1 MEATEDGLLTNK
13 NKALALYKYLREFC
27 ALDSRVI
34 TNIQGYSWKLFFE
47 DIPNDTENIKV
58 AYKDRVKDNDEEV
71 DDNRYE
77 LLSVKKP
84 QFEKCP
90 EPQDNIKKWLLPGW
104 DDFLQEPKIKEPE
117 NSQNTNEPNQDETK
131 DIEKFEDNNDRV
143 FTYKGWLA
151 KRKIWQEKQERIKV
165 TRDFFN
171 KLYKIHVDLNDE
183 TETKELVVANG
194 FISCIDNKTINH
206 PILSKKVYTD
216 FNANDNIITIYDS
229 SSESELYVSL
239 LTSLQEVNANA
250 VSEADEEVRDKFYH
264 PLDRHETYDFF
275 KNFVHKLSS
284 KSKFLNLDET
294 PLANTDDKIFLS
306 VKPVYYVRNKIDG
319 TRRVIEDIIKDIE
332 NGGVIPTHL
341 CELISGGKVEIPED
355 IHELTIDE
363 QLAETSGESAEILLS
378 KEANREQLEIAK
390 RVEKYNAVLVQGPPG
405 TGKTHTIAN
414 LLGHFLAQGKNV
426 LVTSYTPKA
435 LRVLKDKVP
444 KELQSLCVSVL
455 DDKSADVEKSIN
467 GINEYLS
474 KESSVHI
481 KKKIHEAESAR
492 KETIEKLAQI
502 RKKIYAIRN
511 SEYKQIS
518 YNGESY
524 SPCDIAKF
532 INENNDRLSYIP
544 GEVASNMTLPLT
556 KDELLTLYE
565 SNIQLSEYE
574 EKELNLDIIN
584 PDTLLKPEDF
594 SKQVDIINNGEE
606 KIREIK
612 TSLANNGIDILCHN
626 ADIKIRKP
634 GGIVAPLITN
644 SNISIIKELQDFL
657 PKFNIY
663 EEWMIYTAVDGK
675 KDSGYKQCWLDLVN
689 YINDTVTFSESFIN
703 DRFGNTIEF
712 AEGINYGEAL
722 TTLEKMESKLKQ
734 NGKISFFDELLDK
747 NIKEIKEQIK
757 VNNEIISTSKDCSLI
772 INTIK
777 LEKMRKRLCIQW
789 NNLIGK
795 HNYKKFD
802 ELDNNEPEQIAKNFI
817 PKIKQ
822 YLDWYNNEYKTLQKY
837 LTELGFNCE
846 EIIKP
851 SDLDSDIVST
861 KKIFEFTSKILPL
874 YLELIKICNDIEK
887 AKEYLISNK
896 IEILTNDRKKSELCN
911 ALANA
916 IDTKDKINY
925 HKFYSEI
932 SSLYNKV
939 NLKQQREKLLEKLK
953 QYAPDWAYAI
963 QHRDSIYGES
973 KIPVDISEAWKYKQ
987 FKNIIKE
994 LHSDNYEKLQKEC
1007 FNLGII
1013 LKNQTAQLCEYKA
1026 WYHLLQSTE
1035 ADLDIKQALT
1045 GWKTMIKKIGKG
1057 TGKNVP
1063 RYLKEAKNLMIKCQK
1078 AVPAWIMPMSKAL
1091 ETLTPGENK
1100 FDVIIVDE
1108 ASQSNISSLAIVYM
1122 AKKII
1127 IVGDDK
1133 QVSPTAGFKEIS
1145 KINNL
1150 IDVHLNGVIPNHQA
1164 YEASTSL
1171 YDIAETTF
1179 TSLML
1184 KEHFRCVPDII
1195 NFSNGLSYDY
1205 KIKPLRDAS
1214 SSNLQP
1220 AIINYKVDGTRS
1232 SANKVN
1238 IEEANC
1244 IASLIAA
1251 CIERDEYKDSTFG
1264 VISLL
1269 GTEQAKVIKDILL
1282 DKIDNIKYEHHKIAC
1297 GEPPN
1302 FQGDERDII
1311 FLSMVDS
1318 NDSDYPLNMM
1328 SAEGDRK
1335 RRYNVAVSRAKNQ
1348 VWLVH
1353 SLDVAKDLK
1362 EEDIRRKLIEYT
1374 MNPGSYSQRLE
1385 QIKQQSD
1392 SLFEQ
1397 EICQTLV
1404 ARGYNIIQQFPVSSY
1419 RIDMV
1424 ACCGNKK
1431 VAIECDGEKYHSGEE
1446 KIREDMER
1454 QNIIER
1460 ITKFKFIRIRGSE
1473 YNLDK
1478 DKAIERI
1485 IRELNEYEIYP
1496 ENSQEVLCSENTIY
1510 PSMIEDI
1517 KIRAQQIREEW
1528 KHEEQV
1534 KQQLTQEISINTNA
1548 SESFQA
1554 KLF

>member
-1 MEATEDGLLTNK
+1 MEVTDDDILTNK

-27 ALDSRVI
+27 ALDSKVI
-34 TNIQGYSWKLFFE
+34 TNMQGYNWKLFFN
-47 DIPNDTENIKV
+47 DIPNDSENIKI

-71 DDNRYE
+71 EDNRYE

-90 EPQDNIKKWLLPGW
+90 VPPEDVKEWLLAGW
-104 DDFLQEPKIKEPE
+104 DDYLQKPQI
-117 NSQNTNEPNQDETK
+117 K
-131 DIEKFEDNNDRV
+131 DIEKFKLDNKRCDNAV
-143 FTYKGWLA
+143 KWL
-151 KRKIWQEKQERIKV
+151 KDRKIWQEKQEKIKI

-171 KLYKIHVDLNDE
+171 KLYKLHVDLNDE
-183 TETKELVVANG
+183 NETKELVVANG
-194 FISCIDNKTINH
+194 FLSCIDDNSINH

-216 FNANDNIITIYDS
+216 FNSNDNIVTIYDG

-239 LTSLQEVNANA
+239 LTSLQEVNVNA

-264 PLDRHETYDFF
+264 PLDRYEAYDFL

-284 KSKFLNLDET
+284 KGKFLNLNEA
-294 PLANTDDKIFLS
+294 PLVNTDDRIFIS

-332 NGGVIPTHL
+332 NDGIIPIHL

-355 IHELTIDE
+355 VHELTIDE

-435 LRVLKDKVP
+435 LKVLKDKVP
-444 KELQSLCVSVL
+444 KELQPLCVSVL
-455 DDKSADVEKSIN
+455 DDKSVDVEKSIN

-474 KESSVHI
+474 KESSIHI
-481 KKKIHEAESAR
+481 KKKIQEAESAR
-492 KETIEKLAQI
+492 KLTIDKLAQI
-502 RKKIYAIRN
+502 RRKIFAIRN
-511 SEYKQIS
+511 SEYKPIS
-518 YNGESY
+518 YGGESY
-524 SPCDIAKF
+524 SPSDIAKF
-532 INENNDRLSYIP
+532 INDNKETLSYIP
-544 GEVASNMTLPLT
+544 GEVAKNMLLPLT
-556 KDELLTLYE
+556 RDELLTLYE
-565 SNIQLSEYE
+565 SNTQLSEYE

-584 PDTLLKPEDF
+584 PKNLFKPQDF
-594 SKQVDIINNGEE
+594 NKYVDIIDNGIEQVK
-606 KIREIK
+606 KIK
-612 TSLANNGIDILCHN
+612 AFLSSKGIDIIFVN
-626 ADIKIRKP
+626 SQSTNIKIKKSN
-634 GGIVAPLITN
+634 GLIVPLITN
-644 SNISIIKELQDFL
+644 PNLTIINKLQEFL
-657 PKFNIY
+657 PKFNIFD
-663 EEWMIYTAVDGK
+663 EWMIHTAVDGK
-675 KDSGYKQCWLDLVN
+675 KGGGYRKCWLDLTN
-689 YINDTVTFSESFIN
+689 CIEYTVKFSESFVT
-703 DRFGNTIEF
+703 DRFGKSIEF
-712 AEGINYGEAL
+712 AEGINYNEAL
-722 TTLEKMESKLKQ
+722 TTLQKMETKLKQ
-734 NGKISFFDELLDK
+734 TGKISFFDELLDK
-747 NIKEIKEQIK
+747 NIKVIKEQIK
-757 VNNEIISTSKDCSLI
+757 INNETISTSKDCSLI
-772 INTIK
+772 INTIELK
-777 LEKMRKRLCIQW
+777 KMKSELRIKW
-789 NNLIGK
+789 DMLIGK

-802 ELDNNEPEQIAKNFI
+802 ELDTNEPEQIAKNFI

-822 YLDWYNNEYKTLQKY
+822 YIDWYDNEYKTLQKY
-837 LTELGFNCE
+837 LTELGFNCD
-846 EIIKP
+846 EIIRP
-851 SDLDSDIVST
+851 NDLDSDIVST
-861 KKIFEFTSKILPL
+861 KKIFEFTSNTLPK
-874 YLELIKICNDIEK
+874 YIELIKICDDIEK
-887 AKEYLISNK
+887 AKENLTANK
-896 IEILTNDRKKSELCN
+896 IEVLTNDRKKSELCN
-911 ALANA
+911 ALANT
-916 IDTKDKINY
+916 IDNRDKNNY
-925 HKFYSEI
+925 LKFYSEI

-939 NLKQQREKLLEKLK
+939 NLKNQRENLLEKLK
-953 QYAPDWAYAI
+953 QYAPEWAYAI
-963 QHRDSIYGES
+963 QHRDGIYGES

-987 FKNIIKE
+987 FINIVKE
-994 LHSDNYEKLQKEC
+994 LHSDNYEKLQKDC
-1007 FNLGII
+1007 FNLGEL
-1013 LKNQTAQLCEYKA
+1013 LKKQTAQLCEYKA
-1026 WYHLLQSTE
+1026 WYHLLQTTE
-1035 ADLDIKQALT
+1035 KDLDIKQALT

-1063 RYLKEAKNLMIKCQK
+1063 RYLKEAKANMVKCQK

-1091 ETLTPGENK
+1091 GTLTPGENK

-1108 ASQSNISSLAIVYM
+1108 ASQSNISSLAIAYM

-1133 QVSPTAGFKEIS
+1133 QVSPTAGFKDIS

-1150 IDVHLNGVIPNHQA
+1150 IDVHLKGVIPNHQA

-1214 SSNLQP
+1214 SSHLQP
-1220 AIINYKVDGTRS
+1220 AVINYKVDGTRS
-1232 SANKVN
+1232 EANKIN

-1251 CIERDEYKDSTFG
+1251 CIEREEYKDSTFG

-1302 FQGDERDII
+1302 FQGDERDVI

-1318 NDSDYPLNMM
+1318 NDSDYPLKIMNTD
-1328 SAEGDRK
+1328 GDRK

-1353 SLDVAKDLK
+1353 SLDVTKDLK
-1362 EEDIRRKLIEYT
+1362 EDDIRRRLIEYT
-1374 MNPGSYSQRLE
+1374 MNPSSYSQRLE
-1385 QIKQQSD
+1385 QIKKQSD

-1397 EICQTLV
+1397 EICKTLV
-1404 ARGYNIIQQFPVSSY
+1404 ARGYNIIQQFPVGSY
-1419 RIDMV
+1419 RIDMI

-1478 DKAIERI
+1478 NKAIERI
-1485 IRELNEYEIYP
+1485 IRELNEYGIYP
-1496 ENSQEVLCSENTIY
+1496 ENSQEALHNESCTY
-1510 PSMIEDI
+1510 PTLIEDI
-1517 KIRAQQIREEW
+1517 KVRAQQIREEW
-1528 KHEEQV
+1528 KQEEQA
-1534 KQQLTQEISINTNA
+1534 KQQIAQEISTNA
-1548 SESFQA
+1548 NTSDSFQA

>member
-1 MEATEDGLLTNK
+1 MEVTEDEILTNK
-13 NKALALYKYLREFC
+13 NKALSLYKYLREFC

-34 TNIQGYSWKLFFE
+34 THIQGYGWKLFFE
-47 DIPNDTENIKV
+47 DIPNDNENIKV
-58 AYKDRVKDNDEEV
+58 SYKDRVKDNDEEV

-90 EPQDNIKKWLLPGW
+90 EPPEDVKEWLLAGW
-104 DDFLQEPKIKEPE
+104 DDYLQKPQI
-117 NSQNTNEPNQDETK
+117 K
-131 DIEKFEDNNDRV
+131 DIEKFKLDNKRCDNAVKWLKDR
-143 FTYKGWLA
+143 KN
-151 KRKIWQEKQERIKV
+151 WQEKQEKIKV

-183 TETKELVVANG
+183 NETKELVVANG
-194 FISCIDNKTINH
+194 FITCTDNKAINH

-216 FNANDNIITIYDS
+216 FNSKDNIITVYDS
-229 SSESELYVSL
+229 NSESELYVSL
-239 LTSLQEVNANA
+239 LTSLQEVNAN
-250 VSEADEEVRDKFYH
+250 VISEADEEVHDKFYH

-284 KSKFLNLDET
+284 KSKFLNLNET
-294 PLANTDDKIFLS
+294 PLANTDDKIFIS
-306 VKPVYYVRNKIDG
+306 AKPVYYVRNKIDG
-319 TRRVIEDIIKDIE
+319 TRRVIEDIIHDIE
-332 NGGVIPTHL
+332 NGGIIPTHL

-355 IHELTIDE
+355 NHELSIDE

-435 LRVLKDKVP
+435 LKVLKDKVP
-444 KELQSLCVSVL
+444 KELQPLCVSVL

-474 KESSVHI
+474 KESSIHI
-481 KKKIHEAESAR
+481 KKKIQEAESAR
-492 KETIEKLAQI
+492 KLTIDKLAQI
-502 RKKIYAIRN
+502 RRKIFAIRN
-511 SEYKQIS
+511 SEYKLIS
-518 YNGESY
+518 YGGESY
-524 SPCDIAKF
+524 SPSDIAKF
-532 INENNDRLSYIP
+532 INDNKETLSYIP
-544 GEVASNMTLPLT
+544 GVIAKNMLLPLT
-556 KDELLTLYE
+556 RDELLKLYE
-565 SNIQLSEYE
+565 SNTELSEYE

-584 PDTLLKPEDF
+584 PNSLLSPQDFNKCVDTIDNSLEAIK
-594 SKQVDIINNGEE
+594 
-606 KIREIK
+606 EIK
-612 TSLANNGIDILCHN
+612 TFLSSLGIDIIFVN
-626 ADIKIRKP
+626 NNQVVNIKVKKS

-644 SNISIIKELQDFL
+644 SNISIIEELQEFL

-663 EEWMIYTAVDGK
+663 DEWMIHTAVDGK
-675 KDSGYKQCWLDLVN
+675 KGGGYKKCWLDLVN
-689 YINDTVTFSESFIN
+689 SIENTVKFSESFVN
-703 DRFGNTIEF
+703 DRFGKTIEF
-712 AEGINYGEAL
+712 AENINYGEAL
-722 TTLEKMESKLKQ
+722 TTLQKMETKLKQ

-747 NIKEIKEQIK
+747 NIKIIKEQIK
-757 VNNEIISTSKDCSLI
+757 INNQPISTSKDCSLI
-772 INTIK
+772 INTIELK
-777 LEKMRKRLCIQW
+777 KMKSELRIQW
-789 NNLIGK
+789 DMLIGK
-795 HNYKKFD
+795 HNFKKFD
-802 ELDNNEPEQIAKNFI
+802 ELDNNEPEQISKNFI

-837 LTELGFNCE
+837 LIELGFNCE

-851 SDLDSDIVST
+851 NDLDSDIVST
-861 KKIFEFTSKILPL
+861 KKIFEFTSKILPK
-874 YLELIKICNDIEK
+874 YLELIKTCDEIKN
-887 AKEYLISNK
+887 AKECLVSSK
-896 IEILTNDRKKSELCN
+896 VEILTNNRKKSELCN
-911 ALANA
+911 ALANT
-916 IDTKDKINY
+916 IDNRDKTNY
-925 HKFYSEI
+925 FKYYREVSV
-932 SSLYNKV
+932 LYNKT
-939 NLKQQREKLLEKLK
+939 NLKQQREILLEKLK

-963 QHRDSIYGES
+963 QHRDGIYGEN
-973 KIPVDISEAWKYKQ
+973 KIPVDISDAWKYRQ
-987 FKNIIKE
+987 FENIIQE
-994 LHSDNYEKLQKEC
+994 LHSDNYEKLQKDC
-1007 FNLGII
+1007 FKLGEL
-1013 LKNQTAQLCEYKA
+1013 LKKQTAQLCEYKA
-1026 WYHLLQSTE
+1026 WYHLLQTTE
-1035 ADLDIKQALT
+1035 KDLDIKQALT

-1063 RYLKEAKNLMIKCQK
+1063 RYLKEAKANMVKCQK

-1091 ETLTPGENK
+1091 ETLTPGKNR

-1108 ASQSNISSLAIVYM
+1108 ASQSNISSLAIAYM

-1150 IDVHLNGVIPNHQA
+1150 IDVHLKGIIPNHQA

-1171 YDIAETTF
+1171 YELAETTF

-1220 AIINYKVDGTRS
+1220 AVINYKVDGKRNGS
-1232 SANKVN
+1232 NKVN

-1251 CIERDEYKDSTFG
+1251 CVERDEYKDSTFG

-1269 GTEQAKVIKDILL
+1269 GTEQAKLIKDILL

-1302 FQGDERDII
+1302 FQGDERDVI

-1318 NDSDYPLNMM
+1318 NDSDCPLNMM
-1328 SAEGDRK
+1328 SADGDRK

-1362 EEDIRRKLIEYT
+1362 EEDIRRKLIEYS
-1374 MNPGSYSQRLE
+1374 MNPNSYSHRLE
-1385 QIKQQSD
+1385 QINKQSD

-1478 DKAIERI
+1478 NKAIERI
-1485 IRELNEYEIYP
+1485 IRELNEYEIFP
-1496 ENSQEVLCSENTIY
+1496 ETSQEVLHSEVCAY
-1510 PSMIEDI
+1510 PNLIEDI

-1528 KHEEQV
+1528 KQEEQIIV
-1534 KQQLTQEISINTNA
+1534 ENANSNINSEPMQA
-1548 SESFQA
+1548 S
-1554 KLF
+1554 LF